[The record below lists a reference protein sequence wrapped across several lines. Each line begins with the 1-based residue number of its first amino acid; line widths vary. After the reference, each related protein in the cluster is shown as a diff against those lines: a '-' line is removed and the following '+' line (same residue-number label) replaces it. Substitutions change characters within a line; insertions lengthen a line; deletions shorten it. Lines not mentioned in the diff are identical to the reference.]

1 MELLTLTLN
10 KITSFQFLLTLLE
23 LKWKIINKIISLYF
37 VSPLKYEVE
46 FFPKK
51 LFMGVGGRNSFGKMC
66 MREVKLM
73 IKPIPSGEWKQ
84 SVYPFP
90 HLCQFLEGNA
100 GKEWGDLFK
109 VVCSFYI
116 KHKLK
121 SKIFN
126 GKKSL

>member
-10 KITSFQFLLTLLE
+10 KIISFQFLLILLE
-23 LKWKIINKIISLYF
+23 LKWKIINKIISLYC

-46 FFPKK
+46 FFQKK
-51 LFMGVGGRNSFGKMC
+51 LFMGDGGTNSFGKMC

-73 IKPIPSGEWKQ
+73 IKSIPSGEWKQ